1 MSTISTGAISRITP
15 CLWYDG
21 QAEEAAKLYTSL
33 FPESHI
39 DDVMRSAS
47 DNPSV
52 NEGAVLLVR
61 FTLAGQP
68 LLALNGG
75 PQFRFTEAVSLQIDC
90 ADQDEVD
97 HYWEGLI
104 AGGGE
109 HGQCGWLKDRF
120 GLSWQ
125 VIPREMQQYL
135 GGPDPNGARRAMQA
149 MLEMQ
154 RLVVADLRTAYE
166 GA

>member
-1 MSTISTGAISRITP
+1 MSTISRITP

-21 QAEEAAKLYTSL
+21 AAEEAAKLYSSL
-33 FPESHI
+33 FPDSHI
-39 DDVMRSAS
+39 DDVMRSPA

-52 NEGAVLLVR
+52 NEGAALVVR
-61 FTLAGQP
+61 FTLAGQA

-75 PQFRFTEAVSLQIDC
+75 PQFKFTEAVSLQIDC
-90 ADQDEVD
+90 ADQSEVD

-125 VIPREMQQYL
+125 VTPREMQQYL
-135 GGPDPNGARRAMQA
+135 GGSDPDGARRAMQA
-149 MLEMQ
+149 MLEMK
-154 RLVVADLRTAYE
+154 RLVVADLRKAYE
-166 GA
+166 GR

>member
-1 MSTISTGAISRITP
+1 MSTISRITP

-21 QAEEAAKLYTSL
+21 AAEEAAKLYTSL
-33 FPESHI
+33 FPDSHI

-52 NEGAVLLVR
+52 SEGAVLVVR
-61 FTLAGQP
+61 FTLAGQA

-75 PQFRFTEAVSLQIDC
+75 PQFKFTEAVSLQIDC
-90 ADQDEVD
+90 ADQSEVD
-97 HYWEGLI
+97 HYWEGLV

-120 GLSWQ
+120 GLAHAAGAAGDDRDLPTQLAHSP
-125 VIPREMQQYL
+125 IPRPERGTTQ
-135 GGPDPNGARRAMQA
+135 
-149 MLEMQ
+149 
-154 RLVVADLRTAYE
+154 
-166 GA
+166 

>member
-1 MSTISTGAISRITP
+1 
-15 CLWYDG
+15 
-21 QAEEAAKLYTSL
+21 
-33 FPESHI
+33 
-39 DDVMRSAS
+39 MRSPS

-97 HYWEGLI
+97 HFWEGLI

-135 GGPDPNGARRAMQA
+135 GGPDPDGARRAMQA

-154 RLVVADLRTAYE
+154 RLVIADLRTAYE

>member
-1 MSTISTGAISRITP
+1 MSTISRIIP

-21 QAEEAAKLYTSL
+21 AAEEAAKLYTSL
-33 FPESHI
+33 FPDSHI
-39 DDVMRSAS
+39 DDVMRSPA

-52 NEGAVLLVR
+52 NEGAALVVR
-61 FTLAGQP
+61 FTIAGQP

-75 PQFRFTEAVSLQIDC
+75 PQFKFTEALSLQIDC
-90 ADQDEVD
+90 TDQSEVD
-97 HYWEGLI
+97 HYWEGLV

-135 GGPDPNGARRAMQA
+135 GGPDPDGARRAMQA
-149 MLEMQ
+149 MLEMEK
-154 RLVVADLRTAYE
+154 LVIADLRKAYE

>member
-1 MSTISTGAISRITP
+1 MSTISRITP

-21 QAEEAAKLYTSL
+21 VAEEAAKFYTSL
-33 FPESHI
+33 FPDSHI

-52 NEGAVLLVR
+52 HEGEVLVVR
-61 FTLAGQP
+61 FTLSGQP
-68 LLALNGG
+68 FLALNGG
-75 PQFRFTEAVSLQIDC
+75 PQFTFTEAVSLQIDC
-90 ADQDEVD
+90 ADQREVD

-125 VIPREMQQYL
+125 VIPREMHLYL
-135 GGPDPNGARRAMQA
+135 GGRDPDGARRAMQA

-154 RLVVADLRTAYE
+154 RLVVADLRAAYE

>member
-1 MSTISTGAISRITP
+1 MLFRSRITP

-21 QAEEAAKLYTSL
+21 VAEEAVKLYTSL

-135 GGPDPNGARRAMQA
+135 GGPNPDGARRAMQA

-154 RLVVADLRTAYE
+154 RLVVADLRKAYE

>member
-1 MSTISTGAISRITP
+1 MATISRITP

-21 QAEEAAKLYTSL
+21 VAEEAVKLYTSL

-135 GGPDPNGARRAMQA
+135 GGPNPDGARRAMQA

-154 RLVVADLRTAYE
+154 RQIGRAHV
-166 GA
+166 

>member
-1 MSTISTGAISRITP
+1 MATISRITP

-21 QAEEAAKLYTSL
+21 VAEEAVKLYTSL

-125 VIPREMQQYL
+125 VIPREMHQYL
-135 GGPDPNGARRAMQA
+135 GGPNPDGARRAMQA

-154 RLVVADLRTAYE
+154 RLVVADLRKAYE

>member
-1 MSTISTGAISRITP
+1 MSTISRITP

-21 QAEEAAKLYTSL
+21 AAEEAAKLYTSL
-33 FPESHI
+33 FPDSHI

-52 NEGAVLLVR
+52 SEGAVLVVR
-61 FTLAGQP
+61 FTLAGQA

-75 PQFRFTEAVSLQIDC
+75 PQFKFTEAVSLQIDC
-90 ADQDEVD
+90 ADQSEVD

-135 GGPDPNGARRAMQA
+135 GGSDPDGARRAMQA
-149 MLEMQ
+149 MLEMKK
-154 RLVVADLRTAYE
+154 LVVADLRAAYE
-166 GA
+166 GR

>member
-1 MSTISTGAISRITP
+1 MATISRITP

-21 QAEEAAKLYTSL
+21 VAEEAVKLYTSL

-125 VIPREMQQYL
+125 VIPREMHQYL
-135 GGPDPNGARRAMQA
+135 GGPNPDGARRAMQA

>member
-1 MSTISTGAISRITP
+1 
-15 CLWYDG
+15 
-21 QAEEAAKLYTSL
+21 
-33 FPESHI
+33 
-39 DDVMRSAS
+39 MRSPS

-97 HYWEGLI
+97 HFWEGLI

-125 VIPREMQQYL
+125 VIPREMHQYL
-135 GGPDPNGARRAMQA
+135 GGPNPDGARRAMQA

-154 RLVVADLRTAYE
+154 RLVVADLRKAYE

>member
-1 MSTISTGAISRITP
+1 MSTISTSAISRITP

-21 QAEEAAKLYTSL
+21 VAEEAVKLYTSL

-135 GGPDPNGARRAMQA
+135 GGPNPDGARRAMQA

-154 RLVVADLRTAYE
+154 RLVVADLRKAYE

>member
-1 MSTISTGAISRITP
+1 MATISRITP

-21 QAEEAAKLYTSL
+21 VAEEAVKLYTSL

-90 ADQDEVD
+90 ADQQEVD

-125 VIPREMQQYL
+125 VIPREMHQYL
-135 GGPDPNGARRAMQA
+135 GGPNPDGARRAMQA